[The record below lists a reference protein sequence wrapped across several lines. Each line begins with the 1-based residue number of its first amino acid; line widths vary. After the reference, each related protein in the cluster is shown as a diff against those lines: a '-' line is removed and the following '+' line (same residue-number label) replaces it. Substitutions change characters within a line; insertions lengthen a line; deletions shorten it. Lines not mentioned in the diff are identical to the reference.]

1 MDAQRLIAA
10 GLLAGL
16 LFVAVDAGANAPQ
29 RISFE
34 VFLDERPIGFQH
46 FDLQPTQDGVRVNT
60 RAEFEVKV
68 LRITAFEYDH
78 RNEEL
83 WRGRCLQAIESTTNS
98 NGTPHR
104 VSGRAGPA
112 GFKLGGEP
120 GRLLGDCVG
129 TFAYWDRSQLAGR
142 DRLLNSQTGEYVA
155 VAMRALGTGSVT
167 LGGREVRVE
176 RLALTGRDIDVT
188 LAYGVDSGEW
198 LTLDSRL
205 KSGRMLRYRR
215 VDTGL

>member
-1 MDAQRLIAA
+1 MSARLLIAA
-10 GLLAGL
+10 SLLGGL
-16 LFVAVDAGANAPQ
+16 LFTTADASPEAS
-29 RISFE
+29 RRLSFD
-34 VFLDERPIGFQH
+34 VYLDERPIGFQH
-46 FDLQPTQDGVRVNT
+46 FDLQPTRDGVRVKT
-60 RAEFEVKV
+60 QAEFEVKV

-98 NGTPHR
+98 NGTPYR
-104 VSGRAGPA
+104 VSGRAGQA
-112 GFKLGGEP
+112 GFVLGGVGQERP
-120 GRLLGDCVG
+120 LGDCVG

-155 VAMRALGTGSVT
+155 VEVRTLGAAILT

-176 RLALTGRDIDVT
+176 RFALSGRDIDIT
-188 LAYGVDSGEW
+188 LGYAADSGEW

-205 KSGRMLRYRR
+205 EGGRTLRYRR
-215 VDTGL
+215 VD